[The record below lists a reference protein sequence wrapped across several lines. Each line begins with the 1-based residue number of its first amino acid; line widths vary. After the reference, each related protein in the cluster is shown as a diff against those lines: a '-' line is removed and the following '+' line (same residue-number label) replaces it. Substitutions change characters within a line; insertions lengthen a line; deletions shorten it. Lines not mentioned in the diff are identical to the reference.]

1 MNLIG
6 GQKKSQ
12 RKDHHARRMIETDYY
27 HGENTNI
34 AVCGAR
40 VRRFAWGNDHG
51 AILPG
56 LQGLPKDYITFDH
69 PMLTPKCISRQ
80 VIP

>member
-34 AVCGAR
+34 VQ
-40 VRRFAWGNDHG
+40 RFAWGNDHG